1 MNDDLISRQ
10 ALIEAIKAE
19 REWLN
24 FNVNGAQHH
33 YHMMHETARI
43 ISIVWNLPTVNLKQK
58 TGRWSKQMLFN
69 DGYGGKKVG
78 YICSACRKYVPFKG
92 NYCGN
97 CGAKMESEE
106 CQ

>member
-24 FNVNGAQHH
+24 FNVNGVQHH
-33 YHMMHETARI
+33 YHMTHETARI

-58 TGRWSKQMLFN
+58 TGRWI
-69 DGYGGKKVG
+69 DDAGYDK
-78 YICSACRKYVPFKG
+78 CSECGVSFPDLAPDYNKT
-92 NYCGN
+92 NYCPN
-97 CGAKMESEE
+97 CGAKMEGEG
-106 CQ
+106 